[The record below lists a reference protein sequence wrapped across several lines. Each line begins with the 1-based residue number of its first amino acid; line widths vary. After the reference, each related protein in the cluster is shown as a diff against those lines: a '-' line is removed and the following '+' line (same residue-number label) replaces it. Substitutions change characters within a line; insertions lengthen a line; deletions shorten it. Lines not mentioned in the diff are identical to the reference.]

1 VGISALLST
10 QILDS
15 SATGRSV
22 LTGANAASIRTV
34 LGLELDVV
42 KTWNNAGTVFTGLKL
57 DVTDTASDASS
68 AVIDMLVGGS
78 SKFRVS
84 KTGQITALAGGTTWL
99 FQSDVATW
107 SVSTAGVSG
116 TPRASIKSAGFQSPG
131 DGYFAF
137 AAGTN
142 GNGTLD
148 VLLYRDASNVLAQR
162 NLTAAQTSRIYGM
175 FTDASNYERGF
186 LQADTNGFTI
196 GHESLGTGTKRSVR
210 ILGQSLAGTEAVSAL
225 NIVQTWNTTGTPA
238 AFQMNITDTA
248 SSANSLL
255 CDLRVGAVSQF
266 YVYKNGI
273 TSLTG
278 LVLGANIAGYG
289 DANSPWWSTNGLNVG
304 SGYVSW
310 LGDTRVFRDAT
321 GVVAQRNGTAAQTK
335 RIYGTYTDSGNYE
348 RGSLQAD
355 TNGFTIGHEAL
366 GTGVKRPTRILG
378 ASLAGAE
385 AVSSLNILQTWNTSG
400 TPTMF
405 QMNLTDTASNA
416 ASLLADWK
424 VGANSF
430 FTVAKDGS
438 LTCGRFATTGFN
450 AIRFTAGALQMSR
463 ASDGGMTIS
472 LDLNSNL
479 ITAGSLAASNGRLN
493 LWDAWLLRDATD
505 ILAVRNAN
513 TGTNACGFRVYNT
526 YTDASNYE
534 RARMSWESNQF
545 VIGHEYAGTGSARSV
560 ALVGGQTGTQ
570 GVVKA
575 LTGGV
580 LIGAQLN
587 LSNSSNASAATSQI
601 VLYTPAAGQLRITN
615 ATSDGFDRLFLGPA
629 TASFPMLKRNA
640 TAINFRLGDDTA
652 GAPITAASV
661 EVSDEVYGGSWNGS
675 LQVPTKNALW
685 DKIETISGGGGGG
698 GVSEAFVIAMAVAL

>member
-1 VGISALLST
+1 MGLSALLST
-10 QILDS
+10 QILDA

-22 LTGANAASIRTV
+22 LTGANAPSIRTV

-42 KTWNNAGTVFTGLKL
+42 KTWNNGATVFTGLKL
-57 DVTDTASDASS
+57 DVVDLDSDDES
-68 AVIDMLVGGS
+68 AVINMLVGGS

-84 KTGQITALAGGTTWL
+84 KTGQITAIAGGTTWL
-99 FQSDVATW
+99 FQSDVGTW
-107 SVSTAGVSG
+107 SVSTAGVAG

-137 AAGTN
+137 SNGTN

-148 VLLYRDASNVLAQR
+148 VLLYRDASNTLAQR
-162 NLTAAQTSRIYGM
+162 NLTAAQTTRIYGT
-175 FTDASNYERGF
+175 FTDASNYERGC
-186 LQADTNGFTI
+186 LQADSNGFT
-196 GHESLGTGTKRSVR
+196 L
-210 ILGQSLAGTEAVSAL
+210 
-225 NIVQTWNTTGTPA
+225 
-238 AFQMNITDTA
+238 
-248 SSANSLL
+248 
-255 CDLRVGAVSQF
+255 
-266 YVYKNGI
+266 
-273 TSLTG
+273 
-278 LVLGANIAGYG
+278 
-289 DANSPWWSTNGLNVG
+289 
-304 SGYVSW
+304 
-310 LGDTRVFRDAT
+310 
-321 GVVAQRNGTAAQTK
+321 
-335 RIYGTYTDSGNYE
+335 
-348 RGSLQAD
+348 
-355 TNGFTIGHEAL
+355 GHEAL

-385 AVSSLNILQTWNTSG
+385 AVSSLHIVQTWNTSG

-438 LTCGRFATTGFN
+438 LTAGRFATTGFN
-450 AIRFTAGALQMSR
+450 GMRFTGGSLVLSR
-463 ASDGGMTIS
+463 SSDGGSVIT
-472 LDLNSNL
+472 LDTSSNAV
-479 ITAGSLAASNGRLN
+479 TAGSLSTTNGRLTV
-493 LWDAWLLRDATD
+493 WDAFLLRDASD
-505 ILAVRNAN
+505 ILAVRNPN

-534 RARMSWESNQF
+534 RARMSWETNQF

-587 LSNSSNASAATSQI
+587 LSNSSNATASTSQV

-615 ATSDGFDRLFLGPA
+615 ATSDGFDRLFLGLDN
-629 TASFPMLKRNA
+629 ASFPMLKRNG
-640 TAINFRLGDDTA
+640 TAINFRLGNDSA
-652 GAPITAASV
+652 GAPITAASL

-698 GVSEAFVIAMAVAL
+698 VSEAFVIAMAVAL

>member
-1 VGISALLST
+1 MGISALLST

-15 SATGRSV
+15 TATGRAV
-22 LTGANAASIRTV
+22 LTGANAPSIRTV

-42 KTWNNAGTVFTGLKL
+42 KTWNNGATVFTGLKL

-78 SKFRVS
+78 SKFKVS

-107 SVSTAGVSG
+107 SVSTAGVAG
-116 TPRASIKSAGFQSPG
+116 TPRASIKSAGFQTPG

-148 VLLYRDASNVLAQR
+148 VLLYRDASNTLAQR
-162 NLTAAQTSRIYGM
+162 NLTAAQTTRIYGT
-175 FTDASNYERGF
+175 FTDASNYERGS
-186 LQADTNGFTI
+186 LQADSNGFTI

-210 ILGQSLAGTEAVSAL
+210 ILGQSLAGAETLSAL
-225 NIVQTWNTTGTPA
+225 NVQQTWNTSGLPTA
-238 AFQMNITDTA
+238 IQVNITDTA
-248 SSANSLL
+248 SNAHSVICAMNVNSVPMF
-255 CDLRVGAVSQF
+255 RFFKGGVFGTA
-266 YVYKNGI
+266 
-273 TSLTG
+273 G
-278 LVLGANIAGYG
+278 LVLSGTSANYGAADYN
-289 DANSPWWSTNGLNVG
+289 WWSANGLN
-304 SGYVSW
+304 
-310 LGDTRVFRDAT
+310 L
-321 GVVAQRNGTAAQTK
+321 
-335 RIYGTYTDSGNYE
+335 
-348 RGSLQAD
+348 
-355 TNGFTIGHEAL
+355 
-366 GTGVKRPTRILG
+366 
-378 ASLAGAE
+378 
-385 AVSSLNILQTWNTSG
+385 
-400 TPTMF
+400 
-405 QMNLTDTASNA
+405 
-416 ASLLADWK
+416 
-424 VGANSF
+424 
-430 FTVAKDGS
+430 
-438 LTCGRFATTGFN
+438 
-450 AIRFTAGALQMSR
+450 
-463 ASDGGMTIS
+463 
-472 LDLNSNL
+472 
-479 ITAGSLAASNGRLN
+479 
-493 LWDAWLLRDATD
+493 
-505 ILAVRNAN
+505 
-513 TGTNACGFRVYNT
+513 GTNAYLSINDDTYIRRDAADTFAQRRGANPQTLRVYNT
-526 YTDASNYE
+526 FTDSNNYE

-545 VIGHEYAGTGSARSV
+545 VIGHEYLGTGSARSV

-652 GAPITAASV
+652 GAPITAASL

-698 GVSEAFVIAMAVAL
+698 VSAAFVIAMSVAL